1 MSAPQGWFDPQLVV
15 RDWFPLD
22 FRGWFDSTLIIQAP
36 YIPLYPRPSDVRSGV
51 NYGPKGIYIGTY
63 AGVGK
68 KAIYIFDD

>member
-36 YIPLYPRPSDVRSGV
+36 YIPLYPSPSDVRFGV
-51 NYGPKGIYIGTY
+51 NYGPNGIYTGTY
-63 AGVGK
+63 AGAGK
-68 KAIYIFDD
+68 RRLYVFDD